1 MSIRPV
7 EFSGMIQNTNEI
19 SHTKA
24 NEDNKANLQQ
34 QNIQATVVREERE
47 ASSTVQDMEEAQQ
60 HEYNY
65 GQGGGGAGYGD
76 SRKKKKKEKETKQ
89 QMGDGSVTVKNARP
103 SFDMKI

>member
-7 EFSGMIQNTNEI
+7 EFNGMIQNTHEV
-19 SHTKA
+19 SHTKV

-34 QNIQATVVREERE
+34 QNIQMTVMKEEEKTATQVR
-47 ASSTVQDMEEAQQ
+47 DMEEAQQ

-65 GQGGGGAGYGD
+65 GEGGKGDGYSGTKK
-76 SRKKKKKEKETKQ
+76 RKKSNDKKQNKP
-89 QMGDGSVTVKNARP
+89 DGAVLLKNARK